1 MSSGIR
7 DNHVRGKVAEFLQ
20 QNIQANAKLS
30 VVSAYFT
37 IYAYDALKVALN
49 KINHLDFLFGEPSF
63 INRLDPEKIDS
74 KQFFLKRDGLEL
86 ANQLQLK
93 RIAKECADWIREKV
107 SIKTIRESNL
117 LHGKMYHINNSGV
130 EQAILG
136 SSNFTVRGLGLGK
149 NGNNIE
155 LNLVVDGNRDRKE
168 QKTAGGS
175 KWLKGIYHK
184 N

>member
-7 DNHVRGKVAEFLQ
+7 DNHVRGKVAEFLE

-63 INRLDPEKIDS
+63 INRLDPEKVDS

-93 RIAKECADWIREKV
+93 RIAKECADWIDGSPSTDAGQLVLTK
-107 SIKTIRESNL
+107 SFIIANIKD
-117 LHGKMYHINNSGV
+117 HFGV
-130 EQAILG
+130 E
-136 SSNFTVRGLGLGK
+136 
-149 NGNNIE
+149 
-155 LNLVVDGNRDRKE
+155 
-168 QKTAGGS
+168 
-175 KWLKGIYHK
+175 
-184 N
+184 